1 MVIQLPLPVDS
12 VIPDILPPIAAF
24 GKAPGWRDA
33 PPAATN
39 PCSFIFE
46 MVPRK
51 GLEPSRVAPQ
61 VPETCAS
68 TNSATWAKQPRQ
80 EAGRA
85 ARRILSRTGSKSTAI
100 WRPDTGVYKA
110 GCLPHT

>member
-1 MVIQLPLPVDS
+1 MVIQRPLPVDS
-12 VIPDILPPIAAF
+12 IMAAILPPIVVF
-24 GKAPGWRDA
+24 GKAP
-33 PPAATN
+33 AAQ
-39 PCSFIFE
+39 CAAGCGRLHARYLE

-68 TNSATWAKQPRQ
+68 TNSATWAKQPTGT
-80 EAGRA
+80 AGRA

-100 WRPDTGVYKA
+100 WQSDSGVYKA
-110 GCLPHT
+110 GSLPHT